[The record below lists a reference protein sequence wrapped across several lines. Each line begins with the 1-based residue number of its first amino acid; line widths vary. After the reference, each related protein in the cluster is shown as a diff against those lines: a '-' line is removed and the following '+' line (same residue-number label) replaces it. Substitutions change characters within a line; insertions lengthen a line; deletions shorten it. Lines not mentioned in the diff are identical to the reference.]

1 VSTLSDDPHFLSI
14 EALGER
20 YRSGDLSPVEVTRTF
35 LDRIA
40 ARQGDTSAY
49 ITVTD
54 ERAMADARGA
64 EEMLRAGNDLGPLH
78 GIPIALKDLCDT
90 AGIRTTSGSRVRE
103 HHIPDTSS
111 TVAKKLA
118 RAGTVLLGKTNLV
131 EFAFGPF
138 GVNEHFGTPP
148 NPWDRSCVPGGSSS
162 GSGVVVS
169 GGLATAAIG
178 TDTGGSVRIPS
189 AFCGI
194 VGLKTTLGRVGTA
207 GIMPLSRSLD
217 TAGPMARSVRDAALV
232 YSAIAGPEEG
242 DDSADY
248 EPVGDVL
255 AEIED
260 GIEGM
265 RIGVS
270 RRPFFEG
277 ADPEVVTLVE
287 KVIDWFSDLGASV
300 VEFPFPEAIQAEAED
315 DNLTLLRMEGYAVHR
330 DTLAQHANQYSS
342 RVRARLEATPEL
354 PAADILQIQERR
366 TGLMASARRRLEG
379 IEAVV
384 GPTLLTTAPRLE
396 DLEKGEPARLLTRL
410 VNWLGLCS
418 ISLPCGF
425 TSRGMPVGV
434 QLIGKPFDEATIL
447 RAARVY
453 EHATEW
459 HKRSPPGF

>member
-1 VSTLSDDPHFLSI
+1 LSDDDLHFLNI
-14 EALGER
+14 EALGKR

-40 ARQGDTSAY
+40 SRQADTSAY

-54 ERAMADARGA
+54 ERAMADARAA

-90 AGIRTTSGSRVRE
+90 AGIRTTSGSRIRE
-103 HHIPDTSS
+103 HYVPDTSS

-148 NPWDRSCVPGGSSS
+148 NPWDPACVPGGSSS
-162 GSGVVVS
+162 GSGVAVS

-194 VGLKTTLGRVGTA
+194 VGLKTTSGRVGTS

-248 EPVGDVL
+248 QPVGDVL
-255 AEIED
+255 AEIEV
-260 GIEGM
+260 GMKGM

-270 RRPFFEG
+270 RDPFFEG
-277 ADPEVVTLVE
+277 ADTEVAALVE
-287 KVIDWFSDLGASV
+287 KAIDQLSDLGASV
-300 VEFPFPEAIQAEAED
+300 VEFPFPEAVQAEAED

-330 DTLAQHANQYSS
+330 DTLAQHADQYSS

-366 TGLMASARRRLEG
+366 TGLMASTKQRLG
-379 IEAVV
+379 AVEAVV
-384 GPTLLTTAPRLE
+384 GPTLLTPAPRLV
-396 DLEKGEPARLLTRL
+396 DLDKGEPARLLTRL
-410 VNWLGLCS
+410 VNWLGLCGVS
-418 ISLPCGF
+418 VPCGF
-425 TSRGMPVGV
+425 TSKGLPVGV
-434 QLIGKPFDEATIL
+434 QLIGKPFDEVTIL
-447 RAARVY
+447 RIARAY
-453 EHATEW
+453 EASTDW
-459 HKRSPPGF
+459 HERRPPGF